1 VTASRKNVLDAGAWS
16 DAGMLLASVHDPAG
30 NGPVVLESNFY
41 EKHLNGANGAHHNGG
56 SGYLD
61 VSQASAPKA
70 NGSAKTLR
78 VGIVLSGGQAPG
90 VASLWP
96 SYQLHTSNMQA
107 VA

>member
-1 VTASRKNVLDAGAWS
+1 
-16 DAGMLLASVHDPAG
+16 MLIALVHDPAG
-30 NGPVVLESNFY
+30 NVPVVLESIPN
-41 EKHLNGANGAHHNGG
+41 EKHLNGANGAHHNGA

-61 VSQASAPKA
+61 GSQASAPKA

-96 SYQLHTSNMQA
+96 SHELHTSNNA
-107 VA
+107 SHSLR